1 LPLIKKNDG
10 SLELNKSDSER
21 MSIKDKDD
29 LRPKLAKTIGTLHLD
44 DNIMEGEG
52 EKRSLK
58 HSSQEG
64 EEKVGSI

>member
-1 LPLIKKNDG
+1 MPLVKKNDG

-29 LRPKLAKTIGTLHLD
+29 LRPKLAKMIGTLHLD
-44 DNIMEGEG
+44 DNIMEDEG
-52 EKRSLK
+52 ERKGSK

-64 EEKVGSI
+64 EEKIGSI